1 MPTDNFG
8 AKTNQYSYAII
19 KENNLYLETQSVLLD
34 NKYKKSAKY
43 ALIEKIV
50 HKDGSENISR
60 IVYGSDICKLQAMAA
75 GYVSWYNYPLCLTK
89 NIQGYITQL

>member
-1 MPTDNFG
+1 MTT
-8 AKTNQYSYAII
+8 KTQYSYGII
-19 KENNLYLETQSVLLD
+19 KDNNPYFAQESVLLD
-34 NKYKKSAKY
+34 NKYKKTAKY

-50 HKDGSENISR
+50 HRDGSENISR

>member
-1 MPTDNFG
+1 MTT
-8 AKTNQYSYAII
+8 KTQYSYGII
-19 KENNLYLETQSVLLD
+19 KDNNPYFAQESVLLD

-60 IVYGSDICKLQAMAA
+60 IVYSSNIVKLQAMAA

>member
-1 MPTDNFG
+1 MTT
-8 AKTNQYSYAII
+8 KTQYSYGII
-19 KENNLYLETQSVLLD
+19 KDNNPYFAQESVLLD
-34 NKYKKSAKY
+34 NKYKKTAKF

-75 GYVSWYNYPLCLTK
+75 GYVSWYNYPLWLTK

>member
-1 MPTDNFG
+1 MT
-8 AKTNQYSYAII
+8 TNTQYSYGII
-19 KENNLYLETQSVLLD
+19 KDNNPYFAQESVLLD
-34 NKYKKSAKY
+34 NKYKKAAKY